1 VGLPYFAAMGSACSD
16 SCCGHT
22 NTPNVD
28 CGTTT
33 ASGGGHL
40 GGGLTAVSAGG
51 VGGLGAS
58 SLGVCSGGCGSGR
71 SRPAS
76 SADVLPLVQL
86 TTSQQQQELGTQP
99 SILQPRRQ
107 PSEGPQRPPPRT
119 PAQPASGPPTPT
131 AEVVAPGPKLTDCPI
146 CYAVAADVEQLPHKT
161 RSGDVSSHRA
171 CRKCREELVK
181 RNAPCP
187 WCRTE
192 MVWQTV
198 FGVLDGLKGAARGFR
213 DGQHDELAN
222 LMGMWQEYEMVR
234 TQSDI
239 CLFARE
245 MATDAAVV
253 SRLEGAMATSS
264 GWLRDSIGLWIRFFS
279 LYADGEVPELSF
291 ADGERL
297 RRAVDAAIDTF
308 ERDHGGHPDFVG
320 AMYQQ
325 AAVAVLS
332 ASFSGLST
340 RTAAA
345 QARRVGE
352 ASLRVYRRHY
362 GAQPRSVYQVR
373 ERLNRD
379 YVEAVST
386 LVWGS
391 EGGGDPILRAFFAT
405 P

>member
-1 VGLPYFAAMGSACSD
+1 MGSACSD

-22 NTPNVD
+22 TTPNSD
-28 CGTTT
+28 CGVGNSGITGGTGNISTCGSSNAVATGRAMPATT
-33 ASGGGHL
+33 AE
-40 GGGLTAVSAGG
+40 A
-51 VGGLGAS
+51 
-58 SLGVCSGGCGSGR
+58 
-71 SRPAS
+71 
-76 SADVLPLVQL
+76 LPLVHQ
-86 TTSQQQQELGTQP
+86 TTSQQQQQQQPQQP
-99 SILQPRRQ
+99 SQLQQRQ
-107 PSEGPQRPPPRT
+107 PELQRPPPRMPAQQT
-119 PAQPASGPPTPT
+119 VATAQPATT
-131 AEVVAPGPKLTDCPI
+131 TQANAPGPKPSECPI
-146 CYAVAADVEQLPHKT
+146 CYAVADDIQPLPHKT
-161 RSGDVSSHRA
+161 TAGNVSSHRA

-198 FGVLDGLKGAARGFR
+198 FGLLDGLKGAARGYR

-245 MATDAAVV
+245 MSTDPAVV
-253 SRLEGAMATSS
+253 ARLEGALATSS
-264 GWLRDSIGLWIRFFS
+264 GWLRDSIGLWIRFYS
-279 LYADGEVPELSF
+279 LYADGEVPELP
-291 ADGERL
+291 AVDGERL
-297 RRAVDAAIDTF
+297 RRAVDAAIEAF

-352 ASLRVYRRHY
+352 AALRVYRRHY
-362 GAQPRSVYQVR
+362 GAQPRTVYQVR
-373 ERLNRD
+373 ERLNKD
-379 YVEAVST
+379 YAEAVSS

-391 EGGGDPILRAFFAT
+391 ECRGDPILRAFFAS